1 MTEDHTTIRDD
12 GAFSGARR
20 RILILFAHPSYGRSE
35 VNRPMFE
42 AARELEDVTAV
53 DLYAEYPDLRIDV
66 DTEQQRLREHQV
78 IVFQHPLY
86 WYSTPAILK
95 QWQDLV
101 LEYGFA
107 YGHDGTEL
115 HGKIFFDATTAGGL
129 ENAYRDEGYN
139 HFTIGD
145 LLHPIEQ
152 TANLCG
158 MRYLPPFALFGARKA
173 VDEGRCSEHVA
184 DWVRL
189 LEALRDRRLDLN
201 RARTLTKL
209 NDDLDAIIREA
220 E

>member
-1 MTEDHTTIRDD
+1 M
-12 GAFSGARR
+12 AN
-20 RILILFAHPSYGRSE
+20 LILYYAHPGLRHSRANASMFAAACE
-35 VNRPMFE
+35 VEGITR
-42 AARELEDVTAV
+42 V
-53 DLYAEYPDLRIDV
+53 DLYAEYPDMRIHV
-66 DTEQQRLREHQV
+66 ETEQQRLREHQV
-78 IVFQHPLY
+78 VVFQHPLY

-129 ENAYRDEGYN
+129 EEAYRDEGYN

-158 MRYLPPFALFGARKA
+158 MRYLPPFALFGSRKA
-173 VDEGRCSEHVA
+173 IEEGRCSGHVA

-189 LEALRDRRLDLN
+189 LEALRDGRLDLKK
-201 RARTLTKL
+201 ARTLVKL
-209 NDDLDAIIREA
+209 NDDLDAIIQGERNG
-220 E
+220 